1 MNLLRVAVTS
11 LISLAALFL
20 LTKLMGNKQVSQMNL
35 FDYIVGITIGSIA
48 AEMATEL
55 DTPENSLLAMVI
67 YAVVAVIISLLT
79 NKSLAARRIMTGKPL
94 ILMDGGVIYRDN
106 LKKAKMDLGEF
117 LMYCRIG
124 GYFDLSQ
131 IQTALLEH
139 NGKVTFLPVEM
150 QRPATPADFSIQP
163 DQTLLQTPVILDGE
177 VLPGNL
183 QRIGKNV
190 TWLMNQL
197 RQQGYKEAEEVFL
210 AMADG
215 NQLSIFSHGE
225 QEAALGSDGQII
237 ESGGIASAFYNIL
250 RVIGNASPY
259 VRRYHSTFPANLPL
273 LQAHWRL

>member
-124 GYFDLSQ
+124 GYFDLIQ

-163 DQTLLQTPVILDGE
+163 DQTLLQTPVVLDGE

-215 NQLSIFSHGE
+215 NQLSIFPMESKK
-225 QEAALGSDGQII
+225 LPSD
-237 ESGGIASAFYNIL
+237 L
-250 RVIGNASPY
+250 
-259 VRRYHSTFPANLPL
+259 TDK
-273 LQAHWRL
+273 

>member
-131 IQTALLEH
+131 IQTALLD
-139 NGKVTFLPVEM
+139 NAARYVALGGVLVYSACT
-150 QRPATPADFSIQP
+150 
-163 DQTLLQTPVILDGE
+163 IL
-177 VLPGNL
+177 
-183 QRIGKNV
+183 
-190 TWLMNQL
+190 
-197 RQQGYKEAEEVFL
+197 AEENEQVTDAFL
-210 AMADG
+210 TEHSDFRRDG
-215 NQLSIFSHGE
+215 FSLPEPVGETEGQLTLWPQCHHT
-225 QEAALGSDGQII
+225 DG
-237 ESGGIASAFYNIL
+237 FYIC
-250 RVIGNASPY
+250 RMK
-259 VRRYHSTFPANLPL
+259 RT
-273 LQAHWRL
+273 